1 MYYALIFAATVLFGL
16 QFFFNKLYQ
25 KGEGDGISSAMIFA
39 FLNALVCAAEMFCL
53 NRFVFSFSF
62 FSMGVALLCGL
73 NNILYAYS
81 SVKALGKADLAT
93 FSLFAMLGGMILPF
107 IGGIIF
113 WNEKITALK
122 IICCLLII
130 FALWLGTDRGSG
142 RKGAAKY
149 YIMIF
154 IFNGMSGI
162 LSKLHQSGD
171 RHVTEQGY
179 MLLSSI
185 CAMAISGAVLIY
197 LKVIKKQKIALNK
210 PGRSIP
216 SVAVY
221 SVISGV
227 GNLFLLIALSHV
239 DASVQYPFVT
249 GGTIVV
255 SAIIS
260 AIIGE
265 KPGVRKLIAI
275 AVAFTATLILIF

>member
-16 QFFFNKLYQ
+16 QFFFNRLYQ
-25 KGEGDGISSAMIFA
+25 RSEGDGISSAMIFT
-39 FLNALVCAAEMFCL
+39 FLNASVCAAEMFCL
-53 NRFVFSFSF
+53 NRFVFSFSP

-81 SVKALGKADLAT
+81 SVKALGRADLAT

-154 IFNGMSGI
+154 VFNGMSGI

-171 RHVTEQGY
+171 GHVTEQGY

-185 CAMAISGAVLIY
+185 CAMAISGAVLFY
-197 LKVIKKQKIALNK
+197 LAVIKKQKIALSK

-221 SVISGV
+221 SVISGI
-227 GNLFLLIALSHV
+227 GNLLLLIALGHV